1 MAKKILIIMGTRPE
15 AIKLAPLF
23 LALNKEKNVICKIC
37 LTSQHKSM
45 LKNMTNLFGLKPS
58 YDLNVMRYNQ
68 NLTELIER
76 ILKGLRK
83 IKEKFTPD
91 IIIVQGDTT
100 TAIASSLYASMNKI
114 KLAHIEAGLR
124 SFDKNSP
131 WPEEINRKLIS
142 QLSDLN
148 FCPTIRDYR
157 NLTRENISN
166 NFIHGN
172 TIVDSVDFIKKNV
185 IPKKIDYLNKKFNIY
200 LKNNL
205 KIFCTI
211 HRRENFGNNLKAILE
226 AIIHLSNK
234 YNISFLIPVHPN
246 PNVKKT
252 IYSKLNK
259 HKNITLSKPIT
270 YDESI
275 FLIDNSDLIM
285 SDSGG
290 IQEEASILKKKII
303 ILRDKTERQD
313 VLKDFGI
320 LVGSN
325 KKLIIKHTLN
335 NINNTKKLKRIKSP
349 FGKIGLSNI
358 IAKTIIKLI

>member
-23 LALNKEKNVICKIC
+23 FALNKEKNVICKIC
-37 LTSQHKSM
+37 ITSQHKSM
-45 LKNMTNLFGLKPS
+45 LKNMIKMFALKPS

-68 NLTELIER
+68 NLTQLIER

-83 IKEKFTPD
+83 IKKKFTPD

-100 TAIASSLYASMNKI
+100 TAIASSLFASMNKI
-114 KLAHIEAGLR
+114 KLVHIEAGLR

-131 WPEEINRKLIS
+131 WPEEINRKVIS

-148 FCPTIRDYR
+148 FCPTLRDYK
-157 NLTRENISN
+157 NLTRENIYN

-172 TIVDSVDFIKKNV
+172 TIVDSVDFIKTNV
-185 IPKKIDYLNKKFNIY
+185 IPKKIDNLNKKFNTY
-200 LKNNL
+200 LKNDL

-211 HRRENFGNNLKAILE
+211 HRRENFGKNLSKILE
-226 AIIHLSNK
+226 AITELSDR
-234 YNISFLIPVHPN
+234 YNINFLIPVHPN
-246 PNVKKT
+246 PNIKKI

-259 HKNITLSKPIT
+259 HKNITLSKPIL

-275 FLIDNSDLIM
+275 FLIDNSDLVM

-290 IQEEASILKKKII
+290 IQEEASILKKRII
-303 ILRDKTERQD
+303 ILRDNTERQD
-313 VLKDFGI
+313 ILKNFGV

-325 KKLIIKHTLN
+325 RKLIIKHTLK
-335 NINNTKKLKRIKSP
+335 NINNKNKLHEIQCP

-358 IAKTIIKLI
+358 IAKKIIKLI